1 MACNCKN
8 TITSF
13 LGGDVANPT
22 TFLNCGEA
30 DGTYNNPLETGKT
43 QCIAE
48 NNVLRV
54 LDEYKISG
62 TVKNAGEVVFERTVT
77 GNTDG
82 CSSTTGWTNDGTYYK
97 PSQPGDVQLSA
108 ETLNTRGAI
117 TAGGVLSTG
126 QHLKVGTHNGSDVI
140 YIEQYSS
147 ASPYGQFFAGTADNN
162 VPVGFRF
169 VSRDSSGTLEES
181 FTLLGDD
188 KKATFQGN
196 LVVSGANTTLNTL
209 SATGINVGN
218 GNGTIS
224 AQTITGV
231 DTYGTSLYTS
241 RYIYHTGDLDTLIDF
256 TNNKIVLQ
264 SGGLSFIEADKKG
277 SAPHEITFNDGSNNI
292 DVVFKGNGSNAG
304 NPGMKFDAST
314 NMVGINGVG
323 SPGYELDVDGT
334 INSRGNL
341 IVTGNTVM
349 NGTLSATTSA
359 TIGNGDGTV
368 SANTFTAPSI
378 SIGKESGVITGTTIV
393 GKYSGATIQSSAG
406 DQTITMTVAKFR
418 PNMIIEV
425 MMGGG
430 AGDVV
435 IILPAGTNW
444 KFGKYTFI
452 FAGTPNAGSTF
463 SLRANGSEK
472 MFGMSMCL
480 DGNEIIDDDG
490 TLSFGTAKTING
502 TKIEVTSQED
512 LLQTLVF
519 LPANKADIT
528 PS

>member
-1 MACNCKN
+1 M
-8 TITSF
+8 
-13 LGGDVANPT
+13 
-22 TFLNCGEA
+22 
-30 DGTYNNPLETGKT
+30 
-43 QCIAE
+43 
-48 NNVLRV
+48 VL
-54 LDEYKISG
+54 I
-62 TVKNAGEVVFERTVT
+62 
-77 GNTDG
+77 
-82 CSSTTGWTNDGTYYK
+82 
-97 PSQPGDVQLSA
+97 
-108 ETLNTRGAI
+108 
-117 TAGGVLSTG
+117 
-126 QHLKVGTHNGSDVI
+126 
-140 YIEQYSS
+140 
-147 ASPYGQFFAGTADNN
+147 
-162 VPVGFRF
+162 
-169 VSRDSSGTLEES
+169 
-181 FTLLGDD
+181 
-188 KKATFQGN
+188 
-196 LVVSGANTTLNTL
+196 TTLNTL

-378 SIGKESGVITGTTIV
+378 SIGKESGVITGTTI
-393 GKYSGATIQSSAG
+393 S
-406 DQTITMTVAKFR
+406 
-418 PNMIIEV
+418 
-425 MMGGG
+425 
-430 AGDVV
+430 
-435 IILPAGTNW
+435 W
-444 KFGKYTFI
+444 
-452 FAGTPNAGSTF
+452 
-463 SLRANGSEK
+463 
-472 MFGMSMCL
+472 
-480 DGNEIIDDDG
+480 
-490 TLSFGTAKTING
+490 
-502 TKIEVTSQED
+502 
-512 LLQTLVF
+512 
-519 LPANKADIT
+519 
-528 PS
+528 